1 MDTSIIEIAERIKG
15 LRELSDYTPEEVAEA
30 VNVPL
35 EKYLEYESGTCDL
48 SFTFLNNVAA
58 KLGVDIVE
66 LLTGENPHLSRYCV
80 VRKGKGL
87 NITRRKGFKYE
98 HLGYRFKNKLAE
110 CFLVKAP
117 YIEEEQDKPIIMSRH
132 AGQEFD
138 YIISGSLKCQFC
150 GQTEILNAGDSVYYN
165 SAENHGMI
173 ATGGEECVFLAIT
186 IHGPNKENK

>member
-117 YIEEEQDKPIIMSRH
+117 YIEEEQDKPIIKIGRAH
-132 AGQEFD
+132 
-138 YIISGSLKCQFC
+138 
-150 GQTEILNAGDSVYYN
+150 V
-165 SAENHGMI
+165 
-173 ATGGEECVFLAIT
+173 
-186 IHGPNKENK
+186 